1 LVSVYVTTKEKDS
14 GNTLVCASIG
24 KLVLNAS
31 KKPGYLK
38 PVFEA
43 GNDSDASFVKDV
55 LSLDEPVEVLSPV
68 INGRN
73 ISAGIKT
80 AVAKV
85 SKGKD
90 VVIIDGLP
98 ELHQSS
104 SEIAKELNAKVLII
118 ELYAEDISQTFD
130 DYKGFG
136 QSLIGVI
143 YNKVPERRMDKI
155 TGEYAEQLAKAGIK
169 YLGAIQEDRAL
180 STLTVGEL
188 AACIDGTFIRGEEK
202 ADDLIE
208 NLMLGA
214 MTVDSG
220 PEYFGRKENK
230 AVIIRSER
238 PDMQLAAM
246 STSTKCLVLT
256 GETPLKSVVLIKAEE
271 KKIPVITTSEG
282 SAEIMERVEA
292 ALANPCLNQKSKLAR
307 FEKLMKQ
314 NINLDILSNEL
325 GLK

>member
-1 LVSVYVTTKEKDS
+1 MVTVYVTTKEKGS

-24 KLVLNAS
+24 KLVLDAG

-43 GNDSDASFVKDV
+43 GNDDDALFVKDI
-55 LSLDEPVEVLSPV
+55 LSLGEPVEVLSPT
-68 INGRN
+68 IIGSN
-73 ISAGIKT
+73 ISAGIKA
-80 AVAKV
+80 AVARV

-90 VVIIDGLP
+90 VVIIDGP
-98 ELHQSS
+98 PTQYQSS
-104 SEIAKELNAKVLII
+104 SDIVTELKAKLLIV
-118 ELYAEDISQTFD
+118 ESYTEDVSQAIIG
-130 DYKGFG
+130 YKGFG

-143 YNKVPERRMDKI
+143 FNKVPEKRMDRV

-169 YLGAIQEDRAL
+169 YLGAIQEDRELSAL
-180 STLTVGEL
+180 TIGEL
-188 AACIDGTFIRGEEK
+188 AACIDGTFILGEEK
-202 ADDLIE
+202 SDDLIE

-230 AVIIRSER
+230 ATIIRSER

-246 STSTKCLVLT
+246 STSTKCLVLS
-256 GETPLKSVVLIKAEE
+256 GDTPLKSAVLIKAEE
-271 KKIPVITTSEG
+271 KKIPVITTGER
-282 SAEIMERVEA
+282 SAEIMNRVEA
-292 ALANPCLNQKSKLAR
+292 VMAKPGPNQESKLAR

-314 NINLDILSNEL
+314 NISLDILLKEL
-325 GLK
+325 GL